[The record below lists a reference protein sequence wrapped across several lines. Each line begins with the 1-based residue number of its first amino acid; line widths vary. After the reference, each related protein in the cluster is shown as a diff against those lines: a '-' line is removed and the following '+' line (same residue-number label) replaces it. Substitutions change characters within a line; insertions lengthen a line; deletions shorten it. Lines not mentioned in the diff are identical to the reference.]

1 MHLLRS
7 LLLATVLTTVLTAAA
22 GAQTRS
28 VTTGGTATGSGQVKI
43 TIEDFG
49 KPGRHD
55 LAPRAA
61 SPQVVYEALVNVMAG
76 WTCAQTTVA
85 IRDALQAILPPEYL
99 IEISPTNP
107 CILYISLKPDGTAG
121 WGIEVLV
128 TVPGQVVDVTDGV
141 VPVARSAWSSIK
153 AGHWNRYTN

>member
-7 LLLATVLTTVLTAAA
+7 LLLATVLSVLTASIV

-28 VTTGGTATGSGQVKI
+28 VTTGGTATGSGVVKI

-55 LAPRAA
+55 LAPQSR
-61 SPQVVYEALVNVMAG
+61 PQAIYEAEANVLAG
-76 WTCAQTTVA
+76 WTCAQTTQA
-85 IRDALQAILPPEYL
+85 IYDALVAVLPAEYL
-99 IEISPTNP
+99 VEISPTNP
-107 CILYISLKPDGTAG
+107 CILYITKKPDGTTA

-128 TVPGQVVDVTDGV
+128 TVPGQTVDVVDGV
-141 VPVARSAWSSIK
+141 VPVAPSVWSAIK
-153 AGHWNRYTN
+153 AQTWNRFTN